1 MSRYFL
7 GFTNPLRRSLGAVGI
22 LAGLWVGGAGAAN
35 FVEPAVFASSNG
47 VLDILMIARPKPIP
61 GISFSPPG
69 RGGAINPTGWVHEIC
84 KRPASASASS
94 CPAGSGTAADYGG
107 ARLALQ
113 PGDTLKVRLINKLPS
128 INPEKLRHVMEPGQT
143 NLKMNPTNLHTHGL
157 LTPARAATTSDP
169 TFGDFPFV
177 SVFNHDNGY
186 PVPQTTHQHGPIV
199 MDSVDYTIPIPQ
211 NHPTGLF
218 WFHPHIHGIA
228 LNQLSQGLAGIITI
242 GDVGNNVKGDT
253 AMSPWSEAN
262 VRHLILKDA
271 MVLKAGMIGFDRT
284 TQPVVDGEILH
295 QEDPAFCAQFPAAA
309 AASTTAEDRRGFCP
323 GVDNTP
329 DGNDYTGGK
338 WYFTVSGQ
346 QYPTL
351 QVKDLDGEI
360 WRLTNASGSVSYDL
374 QLVDD
379 ATNRPIVM
387 QLVAVDGVSIH
398 LPQDTP
404 MGTVVKLAGGKFKVV
419 ACPPAPTGIQLRS
432 LPVCVSEL
440 VMMPSARAELWVT
453 YRDSNGRIA
462 VPPAAGATAKLKM
475 VGLTMGAG
483 DAWPAVDLASVV
495 FAPNGPR
502 RLTSYALDVQG
513 DAFNSVQP
521 SGIFAAAVPNARM
534 AAAPAGCKPLAAGHR
549 RRIFFG
555 FSDVTVNNT
564 FALGYEELDPRGNV
578 VAGTATPMKQFDP
591 AQPTICLP
599 LGPGQ
604 TPVHET
610 WELVQLSTE
619 NHNFHVHQTRFRRIE
634 ASAPAKSLLSAR
646 TDSSI
651 GAGIVQDNLPL
662 GVATPTSPAIADKV
676 SNLQNGVCTMDQWRS
691 GECASTPV
699 VLDIPFPQ
707 LGEFV
712 YHCHILEHEDGGMMA
727 RIQVVPSAN

>member
-1 MSRYFL
+1 
-7 GFTNPLRRSLGAVGI
+7 
-22 LAGLWVGGAGAAN
+22 
-35 FVEPAVFASSNG
+35 VFASSNG
-47 VLDILMIARPKPIP
+47 VLDILMIARPKTIP
-61 GISFSPPG
+61 SISFSPPG
-69 RGGAINPTGWVHEIC
+69 RAEQSI
-84 KRPASASASS
+84 RR
-94 CPAGSGTAADYGG
+94 AGFMKSVSGHRMQTVAREGPGTVADYGG
-107 ARLALQ
+107 VRLALQ
-113 PGDTLKVRLINKLPS
+113 PGDTLKIRMINKLPS
-128 INPEKLRHVMEPGQT
+128 INPEKLRHVTEPGQA
-143 NLKMNPTNLHTHGL
+143 NLKLNPTNLHTHGL
-157 LTPARAATTSDP
+157 LTPARAATKGDP

-177 SVFNHDNGY
+177 SIYNSANGY
-186 PVPQTTHQHGPIV
+186 PVPQTTHQHGPII

-218 WFHPHIHGIA
+218 WFHPHIHGVA

-242 GDVGNNVKGDT
+242 GNIGNKVKGDT
-253 AMSPWSEAN
+253 TMSPWSEAN
-262 VRHLILKDA
+262 VRHLILKDM

-284 TQPVVDGEILH
+284 IQQVVDGEVLH

-309 AASTTAEDRRGFCP
+309 AASTTPEDRKVFCP

-351 QVKDLDGEI
+351 HVKDLDGEI
-360 WRLTNASGSVSYDL
+360 WRLTNAPGSV
-374 QLVDD
+374 
-379 ATNRPIVM
+379 ATTCSWWTTRPAGRSSCSD
-387 QLVAVDGVSIH
+387 VAVDGVSIH

-432 LPVCVSEL
+432 LPVCISEL

-462 VPPAAGATAKLKM
+462 APPAAGATAKLKM

-521 SGIFAAAVPNARM
+521 SGIFAAPVPNAQL
-534 AAAPAGCKPLAAGHR
+534 AAAPAGCKPLPPGHR

-555 FSDVTVNNT
+555 FADVTVNNT

-578 VAGTATPMKQFDP
+578 VPGTATPMKQFDP

-619 NHNFHVHQTRFRRIE
+619 NHNFHIHQTRFRRVE
-634 ASAPAKSLLSAR
+634 ASAPAKSLLAAR
-646 TDSSI
+646 TDSSV
-651 GAGIVQDNLPL
+651 GGGIVQDNLPL
-662 GVATPTSPAIADKV
+662 GVATPTSPTIADKV
-676 SNLQNGVCTMDQWRS
+676 SNQQNGLCTMDQWRS

-699 VLDIPFPQ
+699 VLDIPFAQ

-727 RIQVVPSAN
+727 RIQVVPSVN